1 VACFGTAGSHGRTGT
16 LPQRYAFYSRDQQQG
31 VTAMPVLLWFGIPVL
46 LVGSGFVI
54 YRIVGG

>member
-1 VACFGTAGSHGRTGT
+1 MH
-16 LPQRYAFYSRDQQQG
+16 PAFSWQSKQHG
-31 VTAMPVLLWFGIPVL
+31 VTVMPVLLWFGIPVL